1 MSDWFEGLGG
11 PEFATAVVWTFAALI
26 LLVIVLV
33 IIRLIR
39 SLTFGTFVAGGRN
52 RKTRLAVM
60 DATAVDSHRRL
71 VLVRRDDIEHLLLIG
86 GPTDVVV
93 EREIRLGQTRRNQS
107 VFGTTETAFEAPAP
121 APLPPLPTAPRAS
134 AAACARAGT
143 IAATARPG
151 MARQQPPRPPERVP
165 QPARQPERQTE
176 RQPIQPPPRVATRQ
190 TGARPPARDVP
201 MRETSVAPGRPNN
214 PSRGPA
220 TPYSATPYPATPPMT
235 ATALSPPQQTRS
247 NSLDDALLRELE
259 VTFDAGPPKKQA
271 KPVEMTLD
279 DEMTKLLGELSN
291 HKR

>member
-1 MSDWFEGLGG
+1 MTDWFEGLGG

-93 EREIRLGQTRRNQS
+93 EREIRLGQTRRSQS
-107 VFGTTETAFEAPAP
+107 VFGGENAYEAPPP
-121 APLPPLPTAPRAS
+121 APLPTSPTPPAPPQAPARQRAPEPVQLPPLPIRGGA
-134 AAACARAGT
+134 
-143 IAATARPG
+143 
-151 MARQQPPRPPERVP
+151 P
-165 QPARQPERQTE
+165 QPARQPERAPQPA
-176 RQPIQPPPRVATRQ
+176 RQPERPVQPPRPTRQ
-190 TGARPPARDVP
+190 TGARPP
-201 MRETSVAPGRPNN
+201 MRETPVSPARSKSVAASADLLAGHADAG
-214 PSRGPA
+214 SDQHVDDHQAALDAQPA
-220 TPYSATPYPATPPMT
+220 RT
-235 ATALSPPQQTRS
+235 

-259 VTFDAGPPKKQA
+259 VTFDAGPPSEAGGKA
-271 KPVEMTLD
+271 CRD
-279 DEMTKLLGELSN
+279 DA
-291 HKR
+291 

>member
-1 MSDWFEGLGG
+1 MTGWFEGLGG
-11 PEFATAVVWTFAALI
+11 QQFAAAVMWTFAALI

-33 IIRLIR
+33 IVRLIR

-93 EREIRLGQTRRNQS
+93 EREIRLGQTRRPQS
-107 VFGTTETAFEAPAP
+107 VFTGENAYEAPP
-121 APLPPLPTAPRAS
+121 APLPTSPAPAAPQAPVRQRAPEPVQLPPLPIRG
-134 AAACARAGT
+134 AA
-143 IAATARPG
+143 
-151 MARQQPPRPPERVP
+151 P
-165 QPARQPERQTE
+165 QPARQPDRAPQPARPPERPMQ
-176 RQPIQPPPRVATRQ
+176 QPRPTRQ
-190 TGARPPARDVP
+190 TGARPP
-201 MRETSVAPGRPNN
+201 MRETPMPPARSNHQRLPPTSLPAEPTFAPTGMSTTIRQPL
-214 PSRGPA
+214 A
-220 TPYSATPYPATPPMT
+220 
-235 ATALSPPQQTRS
+235 PQPVRS

-259 VTFDAGPPKKQA
+259 VTFDPSPPRKPAA

-291 HKR
+291 NNR